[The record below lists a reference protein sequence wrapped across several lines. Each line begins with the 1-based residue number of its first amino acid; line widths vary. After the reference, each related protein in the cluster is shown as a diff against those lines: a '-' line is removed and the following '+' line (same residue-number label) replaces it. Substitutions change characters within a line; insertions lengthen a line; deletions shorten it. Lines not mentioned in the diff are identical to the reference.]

1 MVETISQM
9 NHPPLPPG
17 HRLAITKS
25 RLDDQMNSGSVNE
38 ILGAAVV
45 KGTETPAL
53 KGGDVDEVQAPAS
66 ILTESG
72 GAVVKVA
79 APKDTKM
86 IAWTRVP
93 SALQTTMTRILTEMI
108 DHGLAAIAIAVKAQH
123 TLMKVENIAAPGRA
137 EASAV
142 RNDITIN
149 IAHPAPVLPSESRPP
164 VEKGTSA
171 ITAEKIETET
181 GTEIATKRP
190 PMEVLTAPCRIWKV
204 RPSPIKRPKKPKQAS
219 EPRLCLFGPPTTTNR
234 AVMFALCA
242 TRLAI

>member
-1 MVETISQM
+1 MVETISRM

-25 RLDDQMNSGSVNE
+25 RLDDPSATNTGSENG
-38 ILGAAVV
+38 IIGAAAV

-53 KGGDVDEVQAPAS
+53 TGGDVDEVQAPAS

-72 GAVVKVA
+72 GSIVRAEA
-79 APKDTKM
+79 AKDTKM
-86 IAWTRVP
+86 IVWTRVP
-93 SALQTTMTRILTEMI
+93 SVLQTTMTRILTEMI

-123 TLMKVENIAAPGRA
+123 TRMKVENIAAPGRA

-142 RNDITIN
+142 RNDITIS
-149 IAHPAPVLPSESRPP
+149 IAHPAPVLPSENRPL

-181 GTEIATKRP
+181 GTEIATKTP
-190 PMEVLTAPCRIWKV
+190 PMEVLMAPCRIWKV
-204 RPSPIKRPKKPKQAS
+204 RPSPVRRLKKPKQAS
-219 EPRLCLFGPPTTTNR
+219 EPRLCLFDPGPHHKTECDVCVVR
-234 AVMFALCA
+234 
-242 TRLAI
+242 